1 MLTVNQFPVEEHVHS
16 QDDPNGFGCEICA
29 KADNEGFA
37 VQPLPAKAR
46 KFVARKR
53 KASVIESA
61 RPTGRTITHV
71 AGDVTVTKM
80 VTLTEMESGVRYTVG
95 YVTPGGQA
103 TVMVEGL
110 KGAAANGK
118 VTFVSEKEAD
128 TFVDAVAKT
137 KGWTKNTWE
146 YVAPLQQPLSAD
158 RENFVAAPS
167 HLSSATVAKG
177 FILAGNA
184 YFTVRSKKTGTR
196 YTYRVSRAAC
206 SRCKRL
212 DCQCWKYPAYFVA
225 LLTGPD
231 NTGDYSYLGIL
242 RENAFQLTRA
252 SKMNDA
258 SLPVRAFRWVW
269 DALAKGAYPGNV
281 EIWHEG
287 RCGRCGRTLT
297 VPESVERG
305 IGPDCAGKMGV

>member
-1 MLTVNQFPVEEHVHS
+1 MTTKTLNGTPVAAHECDEF
-16 QDDPNGFGCEICA
+16 DCEIC
-29 KADNEGFA
+29 KAAELS
-37 VQPLPAKAR
+37 VTLPAKAK
-46 KFVARKR
+46 KFAARKR

-71 AGDVTVTKM
+71 AGDVPVTVTKK

-110 KGAAANGK
+110 KGEAANGK

-128 TFVDAVAKT
+128 TFVDAVKT

-212 DCQCWKYPAYFVA
+212 DCQCWKYPTYFVA

-231 NTGDYSYLGIL
+231 NTEDYSYLGIL